1 MAEKKLGRPKGS
13 VNPYRESF
21 RLSQEDI
28 NKIHACME
36 TEGISKTDVIR
47 KGIDLAY
54 HQLPKIQRDSEEMV
68 EVTCTIPAW
77 MDDEA
82 TALGI
87 NFSQV
92 LQDALA
98 QKLTDVL

>member
-1 MAEKKLGRPKGS
+1 MDA
-13 VNPYRESF
+13 
-21 RLSQEDI
+21 
-28 NKIHACME
+28 
-36 TEGISKTDVIR
+36 EGISKTDVIR

-54 HQLPKIQRDSEEMV
+54 HQLTKIQRDSEEMV

-87 NFSQV
+87 NFSQI
-92 LQDALA
+92 LQEALA
-98 QKLTDVL
+98 QKLGAK

>member
-1 MAEKKLGRPKGS
+1 MSEKKLGRPRGS
-13 VNPYRESF
+13 ANPYRESF
-21 RLSQEDI
+21 HLSQEDI

-36 TEGISKTDVIR
+36 AEGISKTDVIW

-54 HQLPKIQRDSEEMV
+54 HQLIKIQRDSEEMV

-82 TALGI
+82 AALGI
-87 NFSQV
+87 DLSLV
-92 LQDALA
+92 LQDALERILA
-98 QKLTDVL
+98 H

>member
-21 RLSQEDI
+21 RLSKEDI

-54 HQLPKIQRDSEEMV
+54 HQLIKIQRDSEEMV

-87 NFSQV
+87 NFSQI
-92 LQDALA
+92 LQEALA
-98 QKLTDVL
+98 QKLGAK